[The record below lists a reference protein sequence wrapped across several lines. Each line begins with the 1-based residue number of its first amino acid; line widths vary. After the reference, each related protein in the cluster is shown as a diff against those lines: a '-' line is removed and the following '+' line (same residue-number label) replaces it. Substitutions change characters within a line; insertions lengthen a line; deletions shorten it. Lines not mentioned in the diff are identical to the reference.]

1 MLSLEALYEAAQEVE
16 KKELTQDRHNK
27 WIERLFGPGTSV
39 GGARPKACVT
49 DGKDLYIA
57 KFPSTFDTW
66 NVGRWEYFANKMA
79 ELCGKRLWAQR

>member
-1 MLSLEALYEAAQEVE
+1 MQRKEKESLDALQ
-16 KKELTQDRHNK
+16 
-27 WIERLFGPGTSV
+27 
-39 GGARPKACVT
+39 GARPKACVT